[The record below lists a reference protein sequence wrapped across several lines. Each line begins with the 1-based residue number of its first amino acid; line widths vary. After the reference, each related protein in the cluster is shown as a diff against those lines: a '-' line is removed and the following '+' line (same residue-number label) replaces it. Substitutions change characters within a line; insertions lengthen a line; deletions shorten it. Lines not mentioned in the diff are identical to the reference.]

1 VIRQRVRAI
10 ATVAVQQVNVNPS
23 RLRELE
29 IDLPVDLSVQA
40 KLVTA
45 LDACDQQIIAE
56 MDNLDKI
63 RTMKQ
68 GLAAQL
74 LSGKL
79 THVAA

>member
-1 VIRQRVRAI
+1 M
-10 ATVAVQQVNVNPS
+10 NPS

-29 IDLPVDLSVQA
+29 IDLPVDLSVPA
-40 KLVTA
+40 KLVSA
-45 LDACDQQIIAE
+45 LDTCDQQIAAE

-79 THVAA
+79 IPAAA